1 MTAAGLG
8 LWAAITIAVA
18 GPATSAEYL
27 PLYVA
32 QSEGYFAQEK
42 LEVTLTTERS
52 ESDAARAMA
61 RGRADFAAT
70 SLDAAYRVGHVKGTL
85 PPLLFGLTAAPPVAI
100 LVSPSHKET
109 VRSPRDLRGQPVGLP
124 GVGTPE
130 QAMLATILVRAGVKI
145 QHVPLRSF
153 SNRSLAGALEQGV
166 VAAAVMAD
174 PWVTRLVDES
184 VAVRGAAEGEPRAE
198 VAVRGA
204 AEGEPRA
211 EKTAVSILVDLRT
224 RSDAARWLGAETV
237 HAALFVRADSVVGEQ
252 DLVALARALLRAVA
266 RVSDTPAETLAAGL
280 PASVIGQPGDFA
292 LRVAG
297 ARQSYLPRGRV
308 TEGMLKASLTQA
320 RERAEMPAAVKLPW
334 WSWSSL
340 LLTGPLERA
349 TVASPAP
356 PR

>member
-18 GPATSAEYL
+18 GPATSPEYL

-42 LEVTLTTERS
+42 LAVTLTTERS
-52 ESDAARAMA
+52 EGEAALAMA
-61 RGRADFAAT
+61 RGRADIAAT
-70 SLDAAYRVGHVKGTL
+70 SLDAAYRVGHVKGAL

-100 LVSPSHKET
+100 LVSPAHKET
-109 VRSPRDLRGQPVGLP
+109 IRSLRDLRGQTVGVP

-130 QAMLATILVRAGVKI
+130 QAMLATILIRAGVKI
-145 QHVPLRSF
+145 HHVPLRSF
-153 SNRSLAGALEQGV
+153 SNRSLAGALGQGE
-166 VAAAVMAD
+166 VAAAVMGD

-184 VAVRGAAEGEPRAE
+184 AA
-198 VAVRGA
+198 
-204 AEGEPRA
+204 
-211 EKTAVSILVDLRT
+211 SMLVDLRT
-224 RSDAARWLGAETV
+224 RSDAARWLGGETV
-237 HAALFVRADSVVGEQ
+237 HAALFLRADAAVGEQ
-252 DLVALARALLRAVA
+252 DLVALARALLRAAA
-266 RVSDTPAETLAAGL
+266 RVGEAPAETLAAGL
-280 PASVIGQPGDFA
+280 PAPVIGQPGDFT

-308 TEGMLKASLTQA
+308 TEDMLKASLAQA
-320 RERAEMPAAVKLPW
+320 RERAEMPAALKLPW
-334 WSWSSL
+334 FRWSPL

-349 TVASPAP
+349 AAAGEPP

>member
-18 GPATSAEYL
+18 GPATSPEYL
-27 PLYVA
+27 PLFVA

-42 LEVTLTTERS
+42 LEVTLTIERS
-52 ESDAARAMA
+52 ESDAAQAMA
-61 RGRADFAAT
+61 RGRADIAAT
-70 SLDAAYRVGHVKGTL
+70 SLDAAYRVGHVKGAL

-100 LVSPSHKET
+100 LVSPGHKET

-130 QAMLATILVRAGVKI
+130 QAMLATILARAGVKI
-145 QHVPLRSF
+145 HHVPLRSF
-153 SNRSLAGALEQGV
+153 SNRALAGALEQGE

-184 VAVRGAAEGEPRAE
+184 
-198 VAVRGA
+198 
-204 AEGEPRA
+204 
-211 EKTAVSILVDLRT
+211 AVSILVDLRT

-237 HAALFVRADSVVGEQ
+237 HAALFLRADAAVGEQ
-252 DLVALARALLRAVA
+252 DQVALAKALLRAVA
-266 RVSDTPAETLAAGL
+266 RVSGAPAETLAAGL

-297 ARQSYLPRGRV
+297 ARQIYLPRGRV
-308 TEGMLKASLTQA
+308 TEDMLKASVRQA
-320 RERAEMPAAVKLPW
+320 RERVEMPAAVKLPW
-334 WSWSSL
+334 FRWSPL
-340 LLTGPLERA
+340 LLTRPLERA
-349 TVASPAP
+349 TVAGEP
-356 PR
+356 PSR

>member
-1 MTAAGLG
+1 MTAAGVG

-52 ESDAARAMA
+52 ESDAAQAMA

-85 PPLLFGLTAAPPVAI
+85 PPLLLGLTAAPPVAI
-100 LVSPSHKET
+100 LVSPNHKET

-124 GVGTPE
+124 GAGTPE
-130 QAMLATILVRAGVKI
+130 QAMLATILARAGVKI
-145 QHVPLRSF
+145 HHVPLRSF
-153 SNRSLAGALEQGV
+153 SNRALAGALEQGE

-184 VAVRGAAEGEPRAE
+184 PS
-198 VAVRGA
+198 
-204 AEGEPRA
+204 
-211 EKTAVSILVDLRT
+211 SILVDLRT

-237 HAALFVRADSVVGEQ
+237 HAALFARADSVVGEQ
-252 DLVALARALLRAVA
+252 DLVALAKALLRAVA
-266 RVSDTPAETLAAGL
+266 RVSDTPAETLAVGL

-297 ARQSYLPRGRV
+297 ARQSYLLGGRV

-334 WSWSSL
+334 FRWSPL

>member
-1 MTAAGLG
+1 MTAGGLG

-18 GPATSAEYL
+18 GPATSPEYL
-27 PLYVA
+27 PLFVA

-42 LEVTLTTERS
+42 LEVTLTIERS
-52 ESDAARAMA
+52 ESDAAQAMA
-61 RGRADFAAT
+61 RGRADIAAT
-70 SLDAAYRVGHVKGTL
+70 SLDAAYRLGHVKGAL

-100 LVSPSHKET
+100 LVSPGNKET

-130 QAMLATILVRAGVKI
+130 QAMLTTILTRAGVKI
-145 QHVPLRSF
+145 QHVPIRSF
-153 SNRSLAGALEQGV
+153 SNRALAGALEQGE

-174 PWVTRLVDES
+174 PWVTRLVEEL
-184 VAVRGAAEGEPRAE
+184 AVRGAAEGEPRAE
-198 VAVRGA
+198 RNAVGGA
-204 AEGEPRA
+204 AEGEPGA
-211 EKTAVSILVDLRT
+211 EKVSVLVDLRT

-237 HAALFVRADSVVGEQ
+237 HAALFLRADSAVGEQ
-252 DLVALARALLRAVA
+252 DLVALAKALLRAVT

-280 PASVIGQPGDFA
+280 PASVIGRPGDFA
-292 LRVAG
+292 LRVTG

-308 TEGMLKASLTQA
+308 TEDMLKASLRQA
-320 RERAEMPAAVKLPW
+320 RERAELPAAVKLPW
-334 WSWSSL
+334 FRWSPL

-349 TVASPAP
+349 TAAGEPP

>member
-1 MTAAGLG
+1 MTAVGVG

-52 ESDAARAMA
+52 ESDAALALA
-61 RGRADFAAT
+61 RGRADIAAT
-70 SLDAAYRVGHVKGTL
+70 SLDAAYRVGHIKGAL

-130 QAMLATILVRAGVKI
+130 QAMLATILVRAGVKVH
-145 QHVPLRSF
+145 HVPLRSF
-153 SNRSLAGALEQGV
+153 SNRALAGALEQGE

-174 PWVTRLVDES
+174 PWITRLVDES
-184 VAVRGAAEGEPRAE
+184 

-266 RVSDTPAETLAAGL
+266 RISDAPAETLAAGL

-308 TEGMLKASLTQA
+308 TENMLKASVVQA
-320 RERAEMPAAVKLPW
+320 RERTEMPAAVNLPW
-334 WSWSSL
+334 WRWSPL
-340 LLTGPLERA
+340 LLTRPLERA
-349 TVASPAP
+349 ADAEPRAP
-356 PR
+356 R